1 MSYESE
7 INSGITNIKI
17 VTTSSGFCSYIVGF
31 SVPWY
36 KVHKTHGATRTNRTV
51 VNSITPYISNFRY
64 VDYVLV
70 MAYDYTATTSNVTG
84 LLAPLPSIVSKNLL
98 QKA

>member
-17 VTTSSGFCSYIVGF
+17 VTTS
-31 SVPWY
+31 
-36 KVHKTHGATRTNRTV
+36 THGANRTNRTV

-84 LLAPLPSIVSKNLL
+84 LLAPLPSIVGKNLL